1 MRTTKFA
8 LIRSLDRASYVKR
21 GNFMKFASLAVMAL
35 LLVVAPAWG
44 DDDISLARMATC
56 RDSWFD
62 WQTSDPAR
70 LKAFAGRFRAG
81 FSRHDNDAYFV
92 PKSSAQI
99 AGLRVTQVFPDS
111 VGMGVGFSA
120 AVEAKFDEARR
131 RLEKLLGKPFAKC
144 ETSDGMQTCELQIAE
159 KRTAMMMAEDDPKS
173 TSTLIGFYYFYEK

>member
-1 MRTTKFA
+1 
-8 LIRSLDRASYVKR
+8 
-21 GNFMKFASLAVMAL
+21 MKFVPLAAVVL
-35 LLVVAPAWG
+35 LLVVEPAWG
-44 DDDISLARMATC
+44 GDDMSLARMATC
-56 RDSWFD
+56 GDSWFD

-120 AVEAKFDEARR
+120 AVDVKFDETRR
-131 RLEKLLGKPFAKC
+131 RLEKMLGKPFVRC
-144 ETSDGMQTCELQIAE
+144 ETSDGMRSCELQIAD
-159 KRTAMMMAEDDPKS
+159 KRTAMIMADDDPKS
-173 TSTLIGFYYFYEK
+173 TSTLIGCYYFYEK